1 MCQQRQQVRFNIATD
16 LKNNNI
22 DATVVSF
29 QDTNYFLTVLM
40 ALFGGV
46 IIYIPDMT
54 IGLIIVARHSIVNR
68 NNIVI

>member
-46 IIYIPDMT
+46 IIYILDMT
-54 IGLIIVARHSIVNR
+54 IIIVARHSIVNR